1 MGRFGESHNIALYFE
16 ENSCTEE
23 FIPLSALLKVTGLA
37 MTGGHAKV
45 MISNGEVSVNG
56 EEELRIRRKMRVGDK
71 VQINGEEAI
80 LITGKKKG

>member
-1 MGRFGESHNIALYFE
+1 MKALEFE
-16 ENSCTEE
+16 ISEE

-80 LITGKKKG
+80 LITDKKKG

>member
-1 MGRFGESHNIALYFE
+1 MNALEFE
-16 ENSCTEE
+16 ITEE
-23 FIPLSALLKVTGLA
+23 FIPLSALLKVTGIA

-56 EEELRIRRKMRVGDK
+56 GEELRIRRKMRVGDR

-80 LITGKKKG
+80 IITSKKVG

>member
-1 MGRFGESHNIALYFE
+1 MNALEFE
-16 ENSCTEE
+16 ITEE

-56 EEELRIRRKMRVGDK
+56 DEEFRIRRKMRVGDRI
-71 VQINGEEAI
+71 QINGEEAI
-80 LITGKKKG
+80 IITGKKKG

>member
-1 MGRFGESHNIALYFE
+1 MNALEFE
-16 ENSCTEE
+16 ISEE

-56 EEELRIRRKMRVGDK
+56 EDEFRIRRKMRVGDK

-80 LITGKKKG
+80 LITGNKIG

>member
-1 MGRFGESHNIALYFE
+1 MNALEFE
-16 ENSCTEE
+16 ISEE

-56 EEELRIRRKMRVGDK
+56 EDEFRIRRKMRVGDK

-80 LITGKKKG
+80 LITGKKIG